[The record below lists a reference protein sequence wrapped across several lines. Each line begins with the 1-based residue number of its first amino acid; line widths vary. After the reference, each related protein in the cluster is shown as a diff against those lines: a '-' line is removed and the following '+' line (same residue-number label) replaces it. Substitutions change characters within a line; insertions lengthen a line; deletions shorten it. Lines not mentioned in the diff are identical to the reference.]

1 MRGYGV
7 RELQTPEESLPE
19 PLWRMKVDLL
29 QRDGMVKVPVAIAK
43 DFNGACAYPNYLVSD
58 LFLGILLI

>member
-19 PLWRMKVDLL
+19 LLWRMKVDLL
-29 QRDGMVKVPVAIAK
+29 QRDGMVKVSVAIAK
-43 DFNGACAYPNYLVSD
+43 NFNGACAYPNS
-58 LFLGILLI
+58 ISS